1 MPKLLIAI
9 QYLTLNT
16 RLTKF
21 DLSMATNNFL
31 DKFQWNEQCYYRD
44 NSEIQM
50 VISGL
55 LNVPIFWI
63 TVQYQMA
70 SKVPS
75 KTWNICKPELY
86 SDFLTIHTPDT
97 KKLLFRCFQYSDPR
111 WRRLLVAINNV
122 NLFNSSCLINRIN
135 FFSLFL
141 CVNCIIFTIFMLNK
155 NLLNIKFVVQRVNLE
170 PPETCILVKW
180 VVSTIL
186 FSIKNDGISIVEF
199 DIRSFLT
206 LNNIVETTKC

>member
-31 DKFQWNEQCYYRD
+31 DTFQWNEQCYYRETCPTGIYD
-44 NSEIQM
+44 HPAKLVKCDHGGTQIPDYSEIQM

-97 KKLLFRCFQYSDPR
+97 KKLVFRCFQYSDPR
-111 WRRLLVAINNV
+111 WRRLLVANNNV
-122 NLFNSSCLINRIN
+122 NLFNSSCLINRIK
-135 FFSLFL
+135 FFFFVSMCQLHQ
-141 CVNCIIFTIFMLNK
+141 IH
-155 NLLNIKFVVQRVNLE
+155 NIHAQ
-170 PPETCILVKW
+170 
-180 VVSTIL
+180 
-186 FSIKNDGISIVEF
+186 
-199 DIRSFLT
+199 
-206 LNNIVETTKC
+206 